1 MLSSAPSILKPK
13 ASDTEP
19 SGSDTAIASQSG
31 KAADTLKALLTAF
44 DGFAFYEEADHGVV
58 GVVAADADLLA
69 ERARRV
75 VASVVAD
82 GDLRRV
88 ARLDLLFRI
97 TGGGATA
104 VGVDVEDEEGF
115 IACVDELEVNRLY
128 EVETESA

>member
-1 MLSSAPSILKPK
+1 MGFRTWAVCCQCRLLATIEKP
-13 ASDTEP
+13 
-19 SGSDTAIASQSG
+19 
-31 KAADTLKALLTAF
+31 LALAF

-82 GDLRRV
+82 RDLRRV

-115 IACVDELEVNRLY
+115 VACVDELEVNRLY